1 MVLLAGS
8 LHTWTKIFQ
17 NNFPGKPKPLLKI
30 EIIQI
35 MRDKKISI
43 LLFVSFLLLLASFL
57 ILCTWM
63 YNYYTD
69 NKSEATTFS
78 KTPPQK
84 SEVTRDSLLKIYTA
98 TIQSLESQLGNT
110 YVKSDSIETGLSI
123 KLDEYYKLKDELS
136 VLLKKP
142 AADDD
147 FKLAKQKINELQ
159 RKMLELRSTSIGIER
174 ENARLQ
180 KIIESL
186 SKGQINDNTAAEN
199 FRATTISS
207 PGRDPEAKA
216 ITNPFTSS
224 ELNLTAV
231 KDEETDGD
239 DMFNTQKK
247 IVGSFAVKNSINFEN
262 SEIIV
267 VVTQPNGQV
276 LQKSSWESGSF
287 QSPDGKKIYS
297 LKMSF
302 GYTRGEAKKLTF
314 LIQTDKF
321 TRGNYTMQIYN
332 HGKVIGRITRLLS

>member
-1 MVLLAGS
+1 
-8 LHTWTKIFQ
+8 
-17 NNFPGKPKPLLKI
+17 
-30 EIIQI
+30 

-63 YNYYTD
+63 YNYYSD
-69 NKSEATTFS
+69 NKSKTAAKTT
-78 KTPPQK
+78 TAPQK

-110 YVKSDSIETGLSI
+110 YVRSDSIETGLSI
-123 KLDEYYKLKDELS
+123 KLDEYYKLKDELN
-136 VLLKKP
+136 VLLKSP
-142 AADDD
+142 VANDD

-159 RKMLELRSTSIGIER
+159 TKMVELRSTSIGIER
-174 ENARLQ
+174 ENARLH

-186 SKGQINDNTAAEN
+186 NKGQIADANTNE
-199 FRATTISS
+199 
-207 PGRDPEAKA
+207 G
-216 ITNPFTSS
+216 TNSTNASFVSRNIDERPIAMPFTSS

-231 KDEETDGD
+231 KAEETEEA

-247 IVGSFAVKNSINFEN
+247 IVGSFALKNSVNFDN
-262 SEIIV
+262 SEVII

-297 LKMSF
+297 LKLNF
-302 GYTRGEAKKLTF
+302 GYTRGEAKKISF
-314 LIQTDKF
+314 LIETDKF

-332 HGKVIGRITRLLS
+332 HGKVIGKITRLLS